1 MDIAWPELAAWTGRA
16 AVVGGVLAVDA
27 QACLHLIVSQPLAA
41 GVLTGWV
48 CGDAGLGLMVG
59 GYLQLVWAYG
69 ASPGRTPGTD
79 VSSGVVAGV
88 AVACAFSSNAAP
100 GGAHIALGLL
110 AALAVGWA
118 GAPTERR
125 RRTAN
130 EALAE
135 WALRRLREG
144 DFGALGRAH
153 AASAALTALRGALA
167 AGVGCFL
174 WLAVGA
180 VVYNRLAVM
189 DFRAALVLIPCL
201 GLASFFLG
209 IVRTDRKGLAF
220 FAAGVAVALLAGFR
234 IPFP

>member
-1 MDIAWPELAAWTGRA
+1 MDIVWPELAAWTARA
-16 AVVGGVLAVDA
+16 ALVGGLLAVDS

-59 GYLQLVWAYG
+59 AYLQLVWAYG
-69 ASPGRTPGTD
+69 ASPGRAPGTD
-79 VSSGVVAGV
+79 ISSGAVVGV
-88 AVACAFSSNAAP
+88 AVACAFSSDAPP
-100 GGAHIALGLL
+100 GGGHIALGLL
-110 AALAVGWA
+110 AAVAVGWA
-118 GAPTERR
+118 GARTERW

-130 EALAE
+130 EALAG

-144 DFGALGRAH
+144 DSGALGRAH
-153 AASAALTALRGALA
+153 AASAALAALRGVFT
-167 AGVGCFL
+167 AGLGCFL
-174 WLAVGA
+174 WLAIGA
-180 VVYNRLAVM
+180 VVHNRLAVM

-209 IVRTDRKGLAF
+209 IVRTDRKGLVF

-234 IPFP
+234 TPFP